1 MRETIDSILQ
11 RKPMDRLHV
20 ARKVADRLADRVH
33 APELDDLR
41 PPARLIGQRAE
52 EFMDGH
58 PVSGFLQHLAASRGD
73 RILAGRELSLRK
85 PPRAQL
91 TQLNDSELWSAIV
104 AQHDSAGRQDR
115 YTGFDLALLH
125 RLIYLHRDIR
135 GGTGFRRFLVHLNCF
150 AKSGKPNNRT
160 YHRYA

>member
-20 ARKVADRLADRVH
+20 VRQIADRFADRVH

-52 EFMDGH
+52 EFMNCH

-91 TQLNDSELWSAIV
+91 TQLNDSELGSAIV
-104 AQHDSAGRQDR
+104 AQHDSAGCQDR
-115 YTGFDLALLH
+115 YTGFVLALLH
-125 RLIYLHRDIR
+125 RPHLLASRHSSRYR
-135 GGTGFRRFLVHLNCF
+135 GF
-150 AKSGKPNNRT
+150 AASSCSHKLLREEREAETS
-160 YHRYA
+160 